1 MASTTHSI
9 RQQNKQLVLKTLFQN
24 GALFASD
31 LVKKTGISM
40 VTTNSLLKELLAEG
54 EITKGPLEQK
64 ELGRPAVTYQLNQ
77 DRGHSLLLSFIDHDG
92 SLALWSMLID
102 RKGKVLAK
110 HDQPFPDV
118 APHRF
123 QECVT
128 NELALFPSV
137 EQIALFLP
145 GKISGGTVTSSWYEK
160 FNGWQLAALVA
171 EVTALPFYCQNDAH
185 ILTIGYCI
193 AQQISLQQTI
203 VGMYNPEKS
212 MPGITLL
219 VNGALL
225 EGKDALAGEA
235 KFLPGYLDQGAPQ
248 DRTALVQRLTS
259 LLPFYN
265 AAFAPH
271 CIILASSD
279 AVKTD
284 LLDAIQKNPLLQQQ
298 PNQPAFHYIDAI
310 EKAMVLGM
318 HWLIFRK
325 TPFDL
330 AR

>member
-40 VTTNSLLKELLAEG
+40 VTTNSLLKELLAEE

-171 EVTALPFYCQNDAH
+171 EVTALHRP
-185 ILTIGYCI
+185 
-193 AQQISLQQTI
+193 
-203 VGMYNPEKS
+203 
-212 MPGITLL
+212 
-219 VNGALL
+219 
-225 EGKDALAGEA
+225 
-235 KFLPGYLDQGAPQ
+235 
-248 DRTALVQRLTS
+248 
-259 LLPFYN
+259 
-265 AAFAPH
+265 
-271 CIILASSD
+271 
-279 AVKTD
+279 TD
-284 LLDAIQKNPLLQQQ
+284 LFAANHRRHVQSRKKHAWYHAPGQWCTFRRKRCPSGRGKIFARLLGSRGTARPHGFGSAPDKLTAILQCSFCPPLYYFSQQ
-298 PNQPAFHYIDAI
+298 
-310 EKAMVLGM
+310 
-318 HWLIFRK
+318 
-325 TPFDL
+325 
-330 AR
+330 

>member
-54 EITKGPLEQK
+54 EITKGPLEKK

-160 FNGWQLAALVA
+160 FNGWQLQ
-171 EVTALPFYCQNDAH
+171 PSWQR
-185 ILTIGYCI
+185 
-193 AQQISLQQTI
+193 SL
-203 VGMYNPEKS
+203 
-212 MPGITLL
+212 
-219 VNGALL
+219 
-225 EGKDALAGEA
+225 
-235 KFLPGYLDQGAPQ
+235 
-248 DRTALVQRLTS
+248 
-259 LLPFYN
+259 
-265 AAFAPH
+265 H
-271 CIILASSD
+271 CPST
-279 AVKTD
+279 VKTM
-284 LLDAIQKNPLLQQQ
+284 P
-298 PNQPAFHYIDAI
+298 
-310 EKAMVLGM
+310 
-318 HWLIFRK
+318 IF
-325 TPFDL
+325 
-330 AR
+330 